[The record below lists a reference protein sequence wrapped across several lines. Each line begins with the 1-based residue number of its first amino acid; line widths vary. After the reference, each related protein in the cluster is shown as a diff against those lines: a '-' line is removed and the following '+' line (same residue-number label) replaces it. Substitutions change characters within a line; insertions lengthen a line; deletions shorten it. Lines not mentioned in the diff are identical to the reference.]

1 MAALEQSMAAQVVQ
15 SQPHRASYTLERGV
29 WMARCR
35 VCGFTVRDASHSRAA
50 NWFLTH
56 VRAMRVELRAAQAE
70 LDDRSLREHDH
81 HNEQEGPT

>member
-1 MAALEQSMAAQVVQ
+1 MPAQAVQ
-15 SQPHRASYTLERGV
+15 SPPHRALYTLERGV

-56 VRAMRVELRAAQAE
+56 VRAMRVELRAARADME
-70 LDDRSLREHDH
+70 DGSICDHDPMDK
-81 HNEQEGPT
+81 EEGPT